1 MEQPETYLPLYS
13 IYSKFH
19 FMKYQLRIV
28 VLGLFILVSS
38 TANTFAQKKKGGTR
52 TSTSRTGK
60 SSSGYGG
67 SSYGNSGTTTSGG
80 NTKTTTDPNAGSSSG
95 YSSGSGTSG
104 YSSSGYGTPPPGGA
118 KASPGANNAPK
129 NLSLPIKVA
138 PPSANGIAD
147 SIVPSLRNDNAIERN
162 LVKARTPI
170 TYEHIRE
177 DDAVYRQRVWREID
191 AREKINLPFRYSAK
205 EDNGSQRFIDIL
217 IYAVKAGDVTVF
229 NADDDRFTTPLTKD
243 QVMKKISGGKDTSET
258 YDVNT
263 GEVNGYEVRDKPVE
277 ADSIYRFRL
286 KEEWIFDKES
296 SRMFVRILGIAPIM
310 RKCYAGGAICDD
322 DILFWAYYPDLRPT
336 LAKYDVYNGKN
347 FGGRMSWE
355 ELFESRFFSSYIT
368 KSTLENPYD
377 RSLKEYIK
385 DPLFRLL
392 EGENIKEKIFN
403 YEQDLWS
410 Y

>member
-28 VLGLFILVSS
+28 VLGLVILIFS
-38 TANTFAQKKKGGTR
+38 TENTFAQKKKGGTR

-67 SSYGNSGTTTSGG
+67 SSYGSSGTTTSGG
-80 NTKTTTDPNAGSSSG
+80 NTKTTTNPNAGSSSG

-118 KASPGANNAPK
+118 KASTSSNAPK
-129 NLSLPIKVA
+129 NLSLPIKIA
-138 PPSANGIAD
+138 PKGASGIAD

-170 TYEHIRE
+170 VYEHIRE

-217 IYAVKAGDVTVF
+217 IYAVKSGDVTVF

-243 QVMKKISGGKDTSET
+243 QVMKKISGGVDTSET
-258 YDVNT
+258 YDINT
-263 GEVNGYEVRDKPVE
+263 GEVNGYEVREKPVE
-277 ADSIYRFRL
+277 GDSIYRFRL

-310 RKCYAGGAICDD
+310 RKCYAQGAICDD
-322 DILFWAYYPDLRPT
+322 EILFWAYYPDLRPT